1 MNLETSDLNI
11 VINCAK
17 TAIKTLAS
25 METLKNKSDFT
36 QEEINVALGK
46 MLDGDVS
53 KKDYVI
59 LHSAC
64 VFCMEIGGLD
74 SFGLKYGY
82 DDIQQA
88 ILRIEELNI

>member
-11 VINCAK
+11 VVNCAK
-17 TAIKTLAS
+17 TIIKTLTN

-36 QEEINVALGK
+36 LEEINFALGK
-46 MLDGDVS
+46 LLDGEAS

-64 VFCMEIGGLD
+64 IFCMEIGGLNE
-74 SFGLKYGY
+74 FGLKYGY
-82 DDIQQA
+82 DDIQQVL
-88 ILRIEELNI
+88 LRIEELNI